1 MNVVEWPSL
10 VSFSDD
16 KMKKVPLFASE
27 RMFCDVYCFRP
38 GQEQRAHRH
47 EGSDKVYV
55 VLRGTGTFRVGAE
68 ERELVAGQAVF
79 APAGE
84 EHGARNASGE
94 ELVVLVMM
102 APKPS

>member
-1 MNVVEWPSL
+1 MNVVEWQGR

-16 KMKKVPLFASE
+16 KMQKVPLFDSE

-47 EGSDKVYV
+47 DASDKVYV
-55 VLRGTGTFRVGAE
+55 VLQGSGTFRVGAE
-68 ERELVAGQAVF
+68 ERVLRAGQAVM

-84 EHGARNASGE
+84 EHGARNSSDD
-94 ELVVLVMM
+94 ELVVLVIM
-102 APKPS
+102 APKP

>member
-1 MNVVEWPSL
+1 MNVVEWSRL

-16 KMKKVPLFASE
+16 KMKKVPLFTSE

-68 ERELVAGQAVF
+68 ERELVAEQAVF

-84 EHGARNASGE
+84 EHGVRNASDDD
-94 ELVVLVMM
+94 LVVLVMM
-102 APKPS
+102 APRPS

>member
-1 MNVVEWPSL
+1 MNVVDWSSL
-10 VSFSDD
+10 VSFADD
-16 KMKKVPLFASE
+16 KMKKVPLFSSE

-84 EHGARNASGE
+84 EHGARNASGDD
-94 ELVVLVMM
+94 LVVLVVM